1 MSHDHHMQG
10 AVDIGFW
17 QLWDPLQMI
26 IAMAMVILYIRLIS
40 GIKYELKTVRLS
52 QKAMFLMGAAIYL
65 LAAGGPL
72 NYYGHHYLLSAHML
86 QQSLLYYVVPP
97 LMIFGTPKFV
107 FEALIKNKFAKKL
120 LETHLLISLLAFDI
134 LFSFYHLPMVFDVVM
149 SNYVIMVITHLVLF
163 GFAIQMW
170 WPIIS
175 PLPEIDQTSELRKM
189 AFIILG
195 AVLLTPACALII
207 FASKPV
213 YAPYMGVP
221 QLLEILT
228 PMDDQQLGGILMK
241 LVQELSF
248 GSILAYL
255 FFRWYRRENSM
266 DNLDMNP
273 VHPQLAMAKTMADTG
288 KDTKE

>member
-1 MSHDHHMQG
+1 MSHDHHMHSAG
-10 AVDIGFW
+10 DVGFW
-17 QLWDPLQMI
+17 QLWDPTQMI
-26 IAMAMVILYIRLIS
+26 ISLAMVILYFWLI
-40 GIKYELKTVRLS
+40 KKTNEKSQSIPSS
-52 QKAMFLMGAAIYL
+52 QKALFLTGAVIYL
-65 LAAGGPL
+65 LSAGGPL

-86 QQSLLYYVVPP
+86 QQSLIYYVVPP

-107 FEALIKNKFAKKL
+107 FQALIKNKVAKKL

-134 LFSFYHLPMVFDVVM
+134 LFSLYHLPMIFDFVM
-149 SNYVIMVITHLVLF
+149 SNYAVMIIAHLVLF

-207 FASKPV
+207 FASQPV
-213 YAPYMGVP
+213 YGPYMGAP
-221 QLLEILT
+221 QLIEILT

-248 GSILAYL
+248 GSVLAYL
-255 FFRWYRRENSM
+255 FFRWYRRENNTE
-266 DNLDMNP
+266 NLDMNP
-273 VHPQLAMAKTMADTG
+273 IHPNLAIADAG

>member
-1 MSHDHHMQG
+1 MSHDHHMHSAG
-10 AVDIGFW
+10 GGMGFW
-17 QLWDPLQMI
+17 QLWDPLQI
-26 IAMAMVILYIRLIS
+26 LISLAMVFLYYRI
-40 GIKYELKTVRLS
+40 IKNTNDQNQAVPSSK
-52 QKAMFLMGAAIYL
+52 KALFLTGAVIYL

-107 FEALIKNKFAKKL
+107 FQALIKHKVAKKL

-134 LFSFYHLPMVFDVVM
+134 LFSLYHLPMVFDVVM
-149 SNYVIMVITHLVLF
+149 SNYVIMTITHLILF
-163 GFAIQMW
+163 VFAIQMW

-221 QLLEILT
+221 QLVEILT

-255 FFRWYRRENSM
+255 FFRWYKRENSTES
-266 DNLDMNP
+266 LDMNP
-273 VHPQLAMAKTMADTG
+273 IHRNLAMADSG
-288 KDTKE
+288 KDSKE

>member
-1 MSHDHHMQG
+1 MSHDHHMHSV
-10 AVDIGFW
+10 ADIGFW
-17 QLWDPLQMI
+17 QLWDPVQFI
-26 IAMAMVILYIRLIS
+26 ISLAMVFVYFRLI
-40 GIKYELKTVRLS
+40 KKTNVEAASVRS
-52 QKAMFLMGAAIYL
+52 TQKAMFLAGVVIYFL
-65 LAAGGPL
+65 SAGGPL

-86 QQSLLYYVVPP
+86 QQSLIFYVVPP

-107 FEALIKNKFAKKL
+107 FQALIKNRVAKRL
-120 LETHLLISLLAFDI
+120 LETHLLISLLAFDV
-134 LFSFYHLPMVFDVVM
+134 LFSLYHLPQVFDVVM

-207 FASKPV
+207 FASQPV
-213 YAPYMGVP
+213 YAPYMGAP
-221 QLLEILT
+221 QLFEILT

-248 GSILAYL
+248 GSVIAYL
-255 FFRWYRRENSM
+255 FFRWYKKENSM
-266 DNLDMNP
+266 DKLDMNP
-273 VHPQLAMAKTMADTG
+273 VHQNLAMVDAG
-288 KDTKE
+288 KDTRE